1 MISKELEKIIISKMD
16 EKQIKVKNQKYL
28 YKYIELNIQLF
39 SFLDIELLIERLIE
53 NFEGIHINFES
64 LILYSYGEYSP
75 TTGKILISP
84 KLFFGKNK
92 KYKDSVIFHE
102 LDHCACSPISVKKE
116 FKNYINKRKEKYKK
130 FFYIIPNFILKYFF
144 LKTIYSGPI
153 SGIVEYTGE
162 NSKKIKYGTNWE
174 NCLNEGITSFK
185 QEIYSK
191 KLNIDFHYNQDFYE
205 GGRMGAK
212 CVGDIIGIEKLI
224 YLHFN
229 NNIAEIEK
237 SFFQKTGL
245 ELEYLILKC
254 LEYDKSKSKKKRK
267 KLENIIIEI
276 QKKVQKTTK

>member
-1 MISKELEKIIISKMD
+1 MISEELEKRIFSKMD

-39 SFLDIELLIERLIE
+39 CFLDIELLIERLIE
-53 NFEGIHINFES
+53 NFEGIYINFES
-64 LILYSYGEYSP
+64 LILFSYGEYNP

-84 KLFFGKNK
+84 KLFFGKNR
-92 KYKDSVIFHE
+92 KYKESVIFHE

-116 FKNYINKRKEKYKK
+116 YKNYKNKIKEKYKK
-130 FFYIIPNFILKYFF
+130 FFYILPEFMLKYFF
-144 LKTIYSGPI
+144 LKTTYTGPV
-153 SGIVEYTGE
+153 SGIAEYTGK

-174 NCLNEGITSFK
+174 NYLNEGITSFK
-185 QEIYSK
+185 QELYGE

-205 GGRMGAK
+205 GGRMGAQ
-212 CVGDIIGIEKLI
+212 CVGNIIGIENLI

-237 SFFQKTGL
+237 GFFQKTGL
-245 ELEYLILKC
+245 ELECLILKC

-267 KLENIIIEI
+267 KLEKLIIEI
-276 QKKVQKTTK
+276 QNKV